1 MRILA
6 PVLALALLAGAY
18 STGRSRPFVTAQQP
32 TVKRTILQRTDAPG
46 STTHEAVMAIAE
58 IPPGATTG
66 WHRHPG
72 IELAYVLE
80 GSVVVQM
87 AGHADTTLVAGNT
100 TRNEGAHNTTNKGT
114 TTARVLAIYLVEKGK
129 PLAEPVPAP

>member
-1 MRILA
+1 MRS
-6 PVLALALLAGAY
+6 LALALVLVAGAY
-18 STGRSRPFVTAQQP
+18 SLSGSTATPNVQQP
-32 TVKRTILQRTDAPG
+32 TVKRTILQRTDEPG

-87 AGHADTTLVAGNT
+87 AGRPDTTLVAGNT

>member
-6 PVLALALLAGAY
+6 PVLALAVLAGAY
-18 STGRSRPFVTAQQP
+18 SVGRSRPLLNGQQP
-32 TVKRTILQRTDAPG
+32 TVKRTILQRTDEPG

-80 GSVVVQM
+80 GSIVVQM
-87 AGHADTTLVAGNT
+87 AGHPDTTLVAGNS
-100 TRNEGAHNTTNKGT
+100 TRNVGAHNTTNHGT
-114 TTARVLAIYLVEKGK
+114 TTARVLAVYLVEKGK